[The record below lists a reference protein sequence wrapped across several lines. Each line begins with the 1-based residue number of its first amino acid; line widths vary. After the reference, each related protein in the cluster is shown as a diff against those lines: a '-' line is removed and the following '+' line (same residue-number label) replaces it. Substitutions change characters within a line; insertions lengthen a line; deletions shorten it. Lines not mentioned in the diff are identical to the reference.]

1 MKIFGFIKS
10 KQQKAISRERYQ
22 MITDERNGFFAWDGN
37 LYKSDII
44 RSAIRPKVRAIGKS
58 IAKHIR
64 KNELGLKVNPEP
76 YMRILLEEPNPLM
89 TMQQFLERVATQ
101 LELNNNAFVYIE
113 RDEYEYPINLYPI
126 NAQFVEAIKDT
137 RGRLYYRFTLKNGE
151 QTTFKY
157 EDVMHFAKDF
167 NNSDLFG
174 ESNAEAL
181 AQLMEIVNTTDQ
193 GIVKAIK
200 NSNVIRWLL
209 KFTQT
214 LRPEDIKRETK
225 RFVDDFLSSESDTV
239 GAAATDAKVD
249 AKQVQPNDFVPNEN
263 QMDKT
268 TERILS
274 YFNTNKKII
283 QSNYT
288 EDEWIAYYESSIE
301 PDILQI
307 SLVFTRELF
316 TRKERAFGNKIV
328 FESSNLTFASMKT
341 KLNLVQFVDRGIFNP
356 NEVRGILNYAPVE
369 GGDVYI
375 RRLDTAPTSSTEEGG
390 DNK

>member
-1 MKIFGFIKS
+1 
-10 KQQKAISRERYQ
+10 
-22 MITDERNGFFAWDGN
+22 
-37 LYKSDII
+37 
-44 RSAIRPKVRAIGKS
+44 
-58 IAKHIR
+58 
-64 KNELGLKVNPEP
+64 
-76 YMRILLEEPNPLM
+76 
-89 TMQQFLERVATQ
+89 
-101 LELNNNAFVYIE
+101 
-113 RDEYEYPINLYPI
+113 
-126 NAQFVEAIKDT
+126 
-137 RGRLYYRFTLKNGE
+137 
-151 QTTFKY
+151 
-157 EDVMHFAKDF
+157 
-167 NNSDLFG
+167 
-174 ESNAEAL
+174 
-181 AQLMEIVNTTDQ
+181 
-193 GIVKAIK
+193 
-200 NSNVIRWLL
+200 
-209 KFTQT
+209 
-214 LRPEDIKRETK
+214 
-225 RFVDDFLSSESDTV
+225 LSSESDTV

-268 TERILS
+268 TERIFS

-375 RRLDTAPTSSTEEGG
+375 RRLDTAPTSSTAEGG
-390 DNK
+390 DDK